1 MDDEN
6 NNNSL
11 EDKEGLT
18 NSENDIEN
26 DIFTNISELDYNI
39 NIEIPKRIIDLKEK
53 EKQYSQKII
62 SKTKLNK
69 EIQLDEFFQKKRHFF
84 IMTEGGKP
92 IYSRYGDPIE
102 NSTIFATL
110 SAIITKYTIF
120 NNIDDKKEELN
131 VISNSKNLI
140 VFNKKSSLIFIA
152 LSKKNDRV
160 SLLKSQLEFLYL
172 QLMSILTENFFIKLE
187 DNPSKYLSSIT
198 GSEILF
204 ENMIKYTS
212 HSFVSLFNSY
222 QILKCDFRE
231 KLNKICEDNLGKARL
246 MIILN
251 SNEIIS
257 LSHHPDIKII
267 SSDIILLQNLIF
279 SSENLKLTES
289 WIPICLPGI
298 SKEGYLQLYCK
309 FDSYGIGICYLTEN
323 IEPKY
328 FMLFIQQ
335 YRKVYQKLIKE
346 NLISKI
352 IDTIP
357 KKIMED
363 ENNLND
369 DNLINGLVDKIVSN
383 NNKERYTQRLS
394 KNSNDLFNRKSILT
408 NNRYSPPV
416 RQSII
421 VNFTKNSIFSKIDIF
436 EEVICGICKH
446 KLYEQF
452 FVININHDFR
462 NINKAEKK
470 LLREYNKLYD
480 KMFLYNYN
488 KENFFFIEKGE
499 FYVNA
504 IQENESYIL
513 ICSFNF
519 FFDFD
524 EVGFKMKEILRQIKK
539 DENKYFII
547 YK

>member
-383 NNKERYTQRLS
+383 NNKERYTQRIS

-421 VNFTKNSIFSKIDIF
+421 VNFTKNSVFSKIDIF

-446 KLYEQF
+446 KLYDQF

>member
-39 NIEIPKRIIDLKEK
+39 NIEIPKRIIELKEK

-92 IYSRYGDPIE
+92 IYSRYGDAIE

-120 NNIDDKKEELN
+120 NNIDEKKEELN

-357 KKIMED
+357 KKIIED

-369 DNLINGLVDKIVSN
+369 DNLIIGLVDKIVSN
-383 NNKERYTQRLS
+383 NNKERYTQRIS
-394 KNSNDLFNRKSILT
+394 KNSNDLFTRKSILT

-421 VNFTKNSIFSKIDIF
+421 VNFTKNSVFSKIDIF

-446 KLYEQF
+446 KLYDQF

>member
-6 NNNSL
+6 NNNSI

-394 KNSNDLFNRKSILT
+394 KNSNDLFNRKSILN

-421 VNFTKNSIFSKIDIF
+421 VNITKNSIFSKIDIF

>member
-6 NNNSL
+6 NNNSI

-357 KKIMED
+357 KKIIED

-480 KMFLYNYN
+480 KIFLYNYN

-504 IQENESYIL
+504 IQVNESYIL

-539 DENKYFII
+539 DENKYFIL

>member
-1 MDDEN
+1 MDDKN
-6 NNNSL
+6 NNNSF

-26 DIFTNISELDYNI
+26 DIFTNISELDFNI

-53 EKQYSQKII
+53 EKEYSQKII

-92 IYSRYGDPIE
+92 IYSRYGDAIE

-120 NNIDDKKEELN
+120 NNINDKKEELN
-131 VISNSKNLI
+131 IISNSKNLI

-357 KKIMED
+357 KKIIED

-383 NNKERYTQRLS
+383 NNKERYTQRIS
-394 KNSNDLFNRKSILT
+394 KNTNDLFNRKSILT

-421 VNFTKNSIFSKIDIF
+421 VNFTKNSVFSKVDIF

-446 KLYEQF
+446 KFYEQF

-488 KENFFFIEKGE
+488 KEHFFFIEKGE

>member
-39 NIEIPKRIIDLKEK
+39 NIEIPKRIIELKEK

-92 IYSRYGDPIE
+92 IYSRYGDAIE

-357 KKIMED
+357 KKIIED

-383 NNKERYTQRLS
+383 NNKERYTQRIS
-394 KNSNDLFNRKSILT
+394 KNSNDLFTRKSILT

-421 VNFTKNSIFSKIDIF
+421 VNFTKNSVFSKIDIF

-446 KLYEQF
+446 KLYDQF

-499 FYVNA
+499 FYINA

>member
-39 NIEIPKRIIDLKEK
+39 NIEIPKRIIELKEK

-92 IYSRYGDPIE
+92 IYSRYGDAIE

-120 NNIDDKKEELN
+120 NNIDEKKEELN

-357 KKIMED
+357 KKIIED

-383 NNKERYTQRLS
+383 NNKERYTQRIS
-394 KNSNDLFNRKSILT
+394 KNSNDLFTRKSIVT

-421 VNFTKNSIFSKIDIF
+421 VNFTKNSVFSKIDIF

-446 KLYEQF
+446 KLYDQF

>member
-1 MDDEN
+1 MMKIIIT
-6 NNNSL
+6 NSL

-39 NIEIPKRIIDLKEK
+39 NIEIPKRIIELKEK

-92 IYSRYGDPIE
+92 IYSRYGDAIE

-120 NNIDDKKEELN
+120 NNIDEKKEELN

-357 KKIMED
+357 KKIIED

-383 NNKERYTQRLS
+383 NNKERYTQRIS
-394 KNSNDLFNRKSILT
+394 KNSNDLFTRKSILT

-421 VNFTKNSIFSKIDIF
+421 VNFTKNSVFSKIDIF

-446 KLYEQF
+446 KLYDQF

>member
-39 NIEIPKRIIDLKEK
+39 NIEIPKRIIELKEK

-92 IYSRYGDPIE
+92 IYSRYGDAIE

-120 NNIDDKKEELN
+120 NNIDEKKEELN

-383 NNKERYTQRLS
+383 NNKERYTQRIS
-394 KNSNDLFNRKSILT
+394 KNSNDLFTRKSILT

-421 VNFTKNSIFSKIDIF
+421 VNFTKNSVFSKIDIF

-446 KLYEQF
+446 KLYDQF

-488 KENFFFIEKGE
+488 KEHFFFIEKGE

>member
-1 MDDEN
+1 
-6 NNNSL
+6 
-11 EDKEGLT
+11 
-18 NSENDIEN
+18 
-26 DIFTNISELDYNI
+26 
-39 NIEIPKRIIDLKEK
+39 
-53 EKQYSQKII
+53 
-62 SKTKLNK
+62 
-69 EIQLDEFFQKKRHFF
+69 
-84 IMTEGGKP
+84 
-92 IYSRYGDPIE
+92 
-102 NSTIFATL
+102 
-110 SAIITKYTIF
+110 
-120 NNIDDKKEELN
+120 
-131 VISNSKNLI
+131 
-140 VFNKKSSLIFIA
+140 
-152 LSKKNDRV
+152 
-160 SLLKSQLEFLYL
+160 
-172 QLMSILTENFFIKLE
+172 
-187 DNPSKYLSSIT
+187 
-198 GSEILF
+198 
-204 ENMIKYTS
+204 
-212 HSFVSLFNSY
+212 
-222 QILKCDFRE
+222 
-231 KLNKICEDNLGKARL
+231 
-246 MIILN
+246 
-251 SNEIIS
+251 
-257 LSHHPDIKII
+257 
-267 SSDIILLQNLIF
+267 
-279 SSENLKLTES
+279 
-289 WIPICLPGI
+289 
-298 SKEGYLQLYCK
+298 
-309 FDSYGIGICYLTEN
+309 
-323 IEPKY
+323 
-328 FMLFIQQ
+328 MLFIQQ

-357 KKIMED
+357 KKIIED

-383 NNKERYTQRLS
+383 NNKERYTQRIS
-394 KNSNDLFNRKSILT
+394 KNSNDLFTRKSILT

-421 VNFTKNSIFSKIDIF
+421 VNFTKNSVFSKIDIF

-539 DENKYFII
+539 DENKYFIL

>member
-39 NIEIPKRIIDLKEK
+39 NIEIPKRIIELKEK

-92 IYSRYGDPIE
+92 IYSRYGDAIE

-120 NNIDDKKEELN
+120 NNIDEKKEELN

-357 KKIMED
+357 KKIIED

-383 NNKERYTQRLS
+383 NNKERYTQRIS
-394 KNSNDLFNRKSILT
+394 KNSNDLFTRKSILT

-421 VNFTKNSIFSKIDIF
+421 VNFTKNSVFSKIDIF

-446 KLYEQF
+446 KLYDQF

-488 KENFFFIEKGE
+488 KEHFFFIEKGD

>member
-39 NIEIPKRIIDLKEK
+39 NIEIPKRIIELKEK

-92 IYSRYGDPIE
+92 IYSRYGDAIE

-120 NNIDDKKEELN
+120 NNIDEKKEELN

-357 KKIMED
+357 KKIIED

-383 NNKERYTQRLS
+383 NNKERYTQRIS
-394 KNSNDLFNRKSILT
+394 KNSNDLFTRKSILT

-421 VNFTKNSIFSKIDIF
+421 VNFTKNSVFSKIDIF

-446 KLYEQF
+446 KLYDQF

>member
-6 NNNSL
+6 NNNSI

-357 KKIMED
+357 KKIIED

-383 NNKERYTQRLS
+383 NNKERYTQRIS
-394 KNSNDLFNRKSILT
+394 KNSNDLFTRKSILT

-421 VNFTKNSIFSKIDIF
+421 VNFTKNSVFSKIDIF

-446 KLYEQF
+446 KLYDQF

>member
-1 MDDEN
+1 MDDKN

-39 NIEIPKRIIDLKEK
+39 NIEIPKRIIELKEK

-92 IYSRYGDPIE
+92 IYSRYGDAIE

-120 NNIDDKKEELN
+120 NNIDEKKEELN

-357 KKIMED
+357 KKIIED

-383 NNKERYTQRLS
+383 NNKERYTQRIS
-394 KNSNDLFNRKSILT
+394 KNSNDLFTRKSILT

-421 VNFTKNSIFSKIDIF
+421 VNFTKNSVFSKIDIF

-446 KLYEQF
+446 KLYDQF

>member
-92 IYSRYGDPIE
+92 IYSRYGDAIE

-120 NNIDDKKEELN
+120 NNIDEKKEELN

-357 KKIMED
+357 KKIIED

-383 NNKERYTQRLS
+383 NNKERYTQRIS
-394 KNSNDLFNRKSILT
+394 KNSNDLFTRKSILT

-421 VNFTKNSIFSKIDIF
+421 VNFTKNSVFSKIDIF

-446 KLYEQF
+446 KLYDQF

>member
-92 IYSRYGDPIE
+92 IYSRYGDAIE

-120 NNIDDKKEELN
+120 NNIDEKKEELN

-383 NNKERYTQRLS
+383 NNKERYTQRIS
-394 KNSNDLFNRKSILT
+394 KNSNDLFTRKSILT

-421 VNFTKNSIFSKIDIF
+421 VNFTKNSVFSKIDIF

-446 KLYEQF
+446 KLYDQF

>member
-26 DIFTNISELDYNI
+26 DIFTNISELDYKI

-383 NNKERYTQRLS
+383 NNKERYTQRIS
-394 KNSNDLFNRKSILT
+394 KNSNDLFTRKSILT

-421 VNFTKNSIFSKIDIF
+421 VNFTKNSVFSKIDIF

-446 KLYEQF
+446 KLYDQF